1 MWKLKL
7 IREQL
12 WLRNAKSFGYELLDI
27 KLGGVLTRL
36 ASHKRRIESYLDG
49 SVSRLEELEEKRMPY
64 FQTKQSMNH
73 DRKTPMNEN
82 RWHYIV
88 SGCCMIDTI

>member
-1 MWKLKL
+1 MKT

-12 WLRNAKSFGYELLDI
+12 WLRDAKPFGYELLDI

-36 ASHKRRIESYLDG
+36 ASHKRRIESYLNG
-49 SVSRLEELEEKRMPY
+49 SVSRLEELEQERMPY
-64 FQTKQSMNH
+64 FAVKEAKNHPVEESML
-73 DRKTPMNEN
+73 EN

-88 SGCCMIDTI
+88 SGCCLMDTI